1 MPVVFQ
7 TVVIIS
13 SGSKSLYPAIL
24 DSTAFVCSYRSHSD
38 CINVAPVVM
47 FPKCC
52 RSRDGEIPQDYGD
65 GEGERRWW
73 GALFSGGRTCFL
85 CLLQH
90 KDAEDGDLRQNTMPR
105 RLRAHP
111 ARQGEKKGRVTP
123 GEGGGGG
130 KLRIHRFALNQTKS
144 KFLGVLVAMQASK
157 WAGNLWGRDREDTH
171 GHLHFKIIFSK
182 YYIA

>member
-1 MPVVFQ
+1 MPVVFH
-7 TVVIIS
+7 TVVIII

-24 DSTAFVCSYRSHSD
+24 DGTAFVCLYRSHSD

-47 FPKCC
+47 FPKWC

-65 GEGERRWW
+65 EEGERRWW

-85 CLLQH
+85 CLVQH

-111 ARQGEKKGRVTP
+111 ARQREKKGSSHSGRGRGRRKITHPSVCIESDKVQIP
-123 GEGGGGG
+123 RGS
-130 KLRIHRFALNQTKS
+130 RCD
-144 KFLGVLVAMQASK
+144 AS
-157 WAGNLWGRDREDTH
+157 E
-171 GHLHFKIIFSK
+171 
-182 YYIA
+182 